1 MVNAFEK
8 LTAKCDEENVKSTY
22 TKLVDIMAIKH
33 IHRQRHTHN
42 VLPNRLASRNLTLDG
57 FDVSSNIGETHVVE
71 SHDLVR
77 IAQDVEVIR
86 EIATWSD
93 RGDEKAVLVAIDLN
107 GFEDHNLAVDF
118 AKLIF
123 FSK

>member
-22 TKLVDIMAIKH
+22 TKLADIMAIEH

-42 VLPNRLASRNLTLDG
+42 ILPNRLASRNLTLDR
-57 FDVSSNIGETHVVE
+57 FDVSSDIGETHVVE
-71 SHDLVR
+71 SHDLVGV
-77 IAQDVEVIR
+77 AQDIEVVGK
-86 EIATWSD
+86 IATRSN
-93 RGDEKAVLVAIDLN
+93 RGNEKAVLIAIDLN

-118 AKLIF
+118 ARLLTLFK
-123 FSK
+123 